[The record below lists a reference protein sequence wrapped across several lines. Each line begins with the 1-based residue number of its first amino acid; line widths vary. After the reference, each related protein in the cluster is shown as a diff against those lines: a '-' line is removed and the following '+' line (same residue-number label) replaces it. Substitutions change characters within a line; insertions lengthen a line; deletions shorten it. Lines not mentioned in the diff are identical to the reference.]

1 MKINEC
7 ARGLGEGGWGQKSAG
22 VSLQMART
30 GRRLGEM
37 ERDGTVSNWSSQ
49 HEPGGA
55 SSL

>member
-7 ARGLGEGGWGQKSAG
+7 ARCLGEGGWGQKSAG

-37 ERDGTVSNWSSQ
+37 ERDGTVSNRSSQ